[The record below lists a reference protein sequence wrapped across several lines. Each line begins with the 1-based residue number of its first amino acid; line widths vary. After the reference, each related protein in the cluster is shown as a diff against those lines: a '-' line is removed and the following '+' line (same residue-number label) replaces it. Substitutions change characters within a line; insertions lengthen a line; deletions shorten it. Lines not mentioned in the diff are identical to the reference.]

1 MRYMRGSHGVFNDK
15 ERGGAGKL
23 VLALLSAVRKD
34 VFSDLLLPAIVVLL
48 CSLSACRPA
57 YCCRQLDFLIYMSNG
72 DNGGTAG
79 LRILRHDNRPT
90 YSTVYYSYSTVPVW
104 ICKRCIILNILSDR
118 FFLRVVNYRK
128 YERMQDALWQT

>member
-48 CSLSACRPA
+48 CSLSVVRHTAA
-57 YCCRQLDFLIYMSNG
+57 ASWIFLYI
-72 DNGGTAG
+72 
-79 LRILRHDNRPT
+79 
-90 YSTVYYSYSTVPVW
+90 
-104 ICKRCIILNILSDR
+104 
-118 FFLRVVNYRK
+118 
-128 YERMQDALWQT
+128 